1 MIKPLLKLIFSFTIL
16 FLVFKNIDV
25 NILLFH
31 FHDVSYGTLF
41 FSITFFYLHLLI
53 QFYRW
58 YLILFSLGENVKK
71 FFIFR
76 VISISFLFGQ
86 ILPSGIGTDGTKLFL
101 LKKNGFSL
109 KNTILSIF
117 IDRIIQLIVLIS
129 IIIVSYKFY
138 VTEIKIVYPYFLLAL
153 ILILFFLILSLT
165 IFRDIL
171 RNFFIKSS
179 LYSVLSTSKKNLIIF
194 LSYKKNVLIIS
205 LLYLI
210 SHLLIVTPIY
220 LLISDMGIDISFLL
234 LFIYIPLVLLLS
246 QIPIS
251 VGGWG
256 LRELS
261 MIGVLSFVGVPKE
274 IAFATSIIFGFAL
287 LTSRLPGIFFLIID
301 KFK

>member
-179 LYSVLSTSKKNLIIF
+179 LYSVLSSSKKNLIIF

>member
-1 MIKPLLKLIFSFTIL
+1 MIKTLLKVLFSFVIL

-25 NILLFH
+25 HILLSH
-31 FHDVSYGTLF
+31 IHDVSYGTLF

-58 YLILFSLGENVKK
+58 YLILFSLEVKVKK
-71 FFIFR
+71 YFIFR

-86 ILPSGIGTDGTKLFL
+86 ILPSGIGTDGIKLFL
-101 LKKNGFSL
+101 LKKNGFSF

-138 VTEIKIVYPYFLLAL
+138 VSEIKIVYPYFLLVL
-153 ILILFFLILSLT
+153 ILILVILFLCLT
-165 IFRDIL
+165 IFRNIL
-171 RNFFIKSS
+171 RNFLLKSTV
-179 LYSVLSTSKKNLIIF
+179 YSALSSSKKILINFLSHKRIILIIF
-194 LSYKKNVLIIS
+194 

-210 SHLLIVTPIY
+210 SHLFIVTPIY
-220 LLISDMGIDISFLL
+220 LLISDMGFDISFIL
-234 LFIYIPLVLLLS
+234 LFIYIPLVLILS

-256 LRELS
+256 LREVS
-261 MIGVLSFVGVPKE
+261 MIGFLSFIDVPKE
-274 IAFATSIIFGFAL
+274 IAFATSIILGFSML
-287 LTSRLPGIFFLIID
+287 ISRLPGIIFLITD